1 MVWSHADHREG
12 IHWCPA
18 HQCHLCGAYPLAI
31 RKRRYVSQP
40 SKVDAGWHRPGH
52 RHDMYLT
59 VMTSSWKAAVS
70 GALAL
75 TLSFSY
81 FVGMANAKA
90 GVNKPELLPKEFT
103 TVIDVAGF
111 LSSGQENRIR
121 QEIEDLEKDT
131 GYKLR
136 VLAQNYPDKPG
147 CHADALW
154 TTIWT

>member
-18 HQCHLCGAYPLAI
+18 HQCHLCG
-31 RKRRYVSQP
+31 KRRYVSQP

-136 VLAQNYPDKPG
+136 VLAQNYPDKPETS
-147 CHADALW
+147 CNMEQDYSLLM
-154 TTIWT
+154 

>member
-1 MVWSHADHREG
+1 MSRG
-12 IHWCPA
+12 
-18 HQCHLCGAYPLAI
+18 
-31 RKRRYVSQP
+31 KRRYVSQP

-147 CHADALW
+147 CYADALW

>member
-18 HQCHLCGAYPLAI
+18 HQCHLCVLSG
-31 RKRRYVSQP
+31 KRRYVSQP

-136 VLAQNYPDKPG
+136 VLAQNYPDKPETS
-147 CHADALW
+147 CNMEQDYSLLM
-154 TTIWT
+154 